1 MDRSVALIR
10 SRCRERRL
18 NKRLRS
24 RFVLFKLTTDRHE
37 ASRGPFATAELLVDI
52 PHGFLINMLLRV
64 GFSRC
69 LQVLVH
75 WCGFHAARGESEWCI
90 LLWCL
95 AAQTVAARHLS
106 SCWRL
111 LLPSAS
117 RVHKS
122 TELLWHK
129 TPNFTPEVASQQ
141 TRPQFCSLQ
150 IIESHSGM
158 RLWET
163 ARDVKHRWWVV
174 VINRM
179 IF

>member
-24 RFVLFKLTTDRHE
+24 RVVLFKLTTDRHE

-52 PHGFLINMLLRV
+52 PHRFLINMLLRV

-129 TPNFTPEVASQQ
+129 TLNFTSDVWPVIQECVYQKEQGTSNIVDKLRLLTEWHIIFWEV
-141 TRPQFCSLQ
+141 
-150 IIESHSGM
+150 G
-158 RLWET
+158 
-163 ARDVKHRWWVV
+163 
-174 VINRM
+174 
-179 IF
+179 